1 MARQWFVPP
10 IDSLFRG
17 GMIDEDGTKEYFL
30 PGVGQINEDQ
40 AAAVAGGRVM
50 SSIAGAGGLAGS
62 GGIAGQGGGLA
73 G

>member
-10 IDSLFRG
+10 VDSIFRG

-30 PGVGQINEDQ
+30 PDVGQINEDQ
-40 AAAVAGGRVM
+40 AAAVGGRVM
-50 SSIAGAGGLAGS
+50 SSLAGAGGLAGS
-62 GGIAGQGGGLA
+62 GGIAGTGGGLA